1 MYIDNKNLIAND
13 FSDFTANQGAVV
25 TRNKTF
31 PIDVFKGGRNLILN
45 SGVTKQFTE
54 QVPKPQIN
62 SDFDLE
68 QVLTLECYFGIK
80 LGDLM

>member
-1 MYIDNKNLIAND
+1 MYIDNKNLIKND
-13 FSDFTANQGAVV
+13 FSDFNAYSGAVV

-31 PIDVFKGGRNLILN
+31 PIDVFKGGRNLIKN

-68 QVLTLECYFGIK
+68 QELTWECYK
-80 LGDLM
+80 DKKWSEL